1 MLKNTLTKYS
11 SFKYNSYICIME
23 FSNKEKD
30 KVLNQLESA
39 FFKYRNEIEGD
50 QNSNDLIIEI
60 IKKDGYLKIDKMLNH
75 ERDRIYLTHKGE
87 SFKKLGG
94 YTQEAKK
101 DMIKK
106 MKESIPNL
114 IKWLIG
120 IFTAKLFLSLFYIIS
135 K

>member
-1 MLKNTLTKYS
+1 
-11 SFKYNSYICIME
+11 ME

-30 KVLNQLESA
+30 KVLNQLESTSY
-39 FFKYRNEIEGD
+39 KCRNEIEGD
-50 QNSNDLIIEI
+50 QNSNELIIER
-60 IKKDGYLKIDKMLNH
+60 IKKDGYLKIDAMINH
-75 ERDRIYLTHKGE
+75 ERDRIYLTYKGE

-94 YTQEAKK
+94 YTQKAKK

-114 IKWLIG
+114 INWLMG
-120 IFTAKLFLSLFYIIS
+120 FFTIKLFLSLFYIVS

>member
-1 MLKNTLTKYS
+1 
-11 SFKYNSYICIME
+11 ME

-30 KVLNQLESA
+30 KVLNQLESSV
-39 FFKYRNEIEGD
+39 FKYRNEIKGE
-50 QNSNDLIIEI
+50 QNSNEFIIER
-60 IKKDGYLKIDKMLNH
+60 IKKDGYLKIDEMSNH

-101 DMIKK
+101 DMIKQ